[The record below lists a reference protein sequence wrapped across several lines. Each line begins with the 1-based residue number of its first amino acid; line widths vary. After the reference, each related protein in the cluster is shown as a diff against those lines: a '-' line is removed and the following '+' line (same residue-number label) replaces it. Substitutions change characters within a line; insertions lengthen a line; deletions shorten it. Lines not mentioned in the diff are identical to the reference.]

1 MFRQP
6 LRYFSRNQNK
16 SQMIKEFEAI
26 QKEKMRSVQESN
38 ILGTFNKSVRVRFAP
53 SPTGELHVGGLR
65 SMLYNYLFAKQF
77 NGELILRIEDTDK
90 SREVEGAVDRLV
102 EAMKWTG
109 LTWQEGP
116 GGTSTNQKT
125 SFRTIID

>member
-1 MFRQP
+1 
-6 LRYFSRNQNK
+6 
-16 SQMIKEFEAI
+16 
-26 QKEKMRSVQESN
+26 
-38 ILGTFNKSVRVRFAP
+38 
-53 SPTGELHVGGLR
+53 
-65 SMLYNYLFAKQF
+65 MLYNYLFAKQF

-116 GGTSTNQKT
+116 GGTSTNQKHGPYIQ
-125 SFRTIID
+125 S